1 MRKGDTRNW
10 KLECH
15 RETTVRSPPQ
25 VCVWFIDSDG
35 ALAQNIRKFCLY
47 SPLSLTEEF

>member
-10 KLECH
+10 KLE
-15 RETTVRSPPQ
+15 VRSPPQ